1 MQAIIDKKV
10 SLEKYLQ
17 ECEFQLGY
25 LTEQYN
31 IEHANREQLD
41 REMQTIAMITG
52 ILFDQIRGY
61 ENELK
66 ESFTTLAELKT
77 KANEIHQQDKI
88 EEEAFQI
95 EYANNDTQ
103 IRQLKIEL
111 DNKFLSLENR
121 EQVLNEKAEL
131 EENISRLQNRLAIQ
145 KDKNRVLTE
154 RRNEYVQRLA
164 DRDKKKLELKR
175 ELESVLADKAKAKE
189 MLMQQEI
196 ENQQVVSSKRLELEL
211 LKQK

>member
-121 EQVLNEKAEL
+121 EQFLNEKAEL

-164 DRDKKKLELKR
+164 DRDKKKFELKR

-196 ENQQVVSSKRLELEL
+196 ENQQVVSSKKLELEL